1 MLKDVSPRQVFPYYT
16 ETIETD
22 DFTNILGFKI
32 FPNPAKQVL
41 NVMLEKDIPNNLQL
55 EIIDKRVIYSQYNA
69 PNPVNLGIM

>member
-1 MLKDVSPRQVFPYYT
+1 LLKDVSPRQVFPYYT